1 MSPET
6 CHKQTGTLRVGNWA
20 DVDSFVFF
28 NLIIFLSWRLLF
40 NWRGAAPYNEENS

>member
-6 CHKQTGTLRVGNWA
+6 CHKQTGTMRVGNWA

-28 NLIIFLSWRLLF
+28 KTHHIPLVASFI
-40 NWRGAAPYNEENS
+40 